1 MRAAPFRTFVG
12 LLLLSTLFAGPS
24 FAQTEPT
31 VFICGVWPDRILF
44 FDQTTDEFSEGLRL
58 RHGAVT
64 RTAYTS
70 DRRKF
75 FVVTDR
81 MESVEIIDPLR
92 KEIVGEFKLSTP
104 ERRVRFFGVFPNASG
119 TQAYLTYTAT
129 ELQVD
134 RFIREDAPDV
144 LLFDVEKN
152 EVVDE
157 FSLPDRIGASGRP
170 ALHVSPD
177 GSSLFVITDNIYEID
192 AKTHEIIDTLEI
204 SKPLQAGYGPFR
216 GIRLTETEPGM
227 FFAIYRT
234 TDPIQEKKLFGLAKL
249 DLYGKKVSTFEL
261 GPELEVGQFAL
272 SPDKKRG
279 YAGLNDMV
287 VIDMETQK
295 VLVKAEGFERGRAN
309 NSMIVSHDGTK
320 LYISGVGDTV
330 YVYDASTLEPIKTVY
345 AGGDFMMP
353 PVEILN
359 PTSPSSP

>member
-1 MRAAPFRTFVG
+1 MIKRA
-12 LLLLSTLFAGPS
+12 LLLALLATMLSVSPS
-24 FAQTEPT
+24 TAQTEPT
-31 VFICGVWPDRILF
+31 VFICGVWPNRILF
-44 FDQTTDEFSEGLRL
+44 FDQTTDEFSEGLEL

-81 MESVEIIDPLR
+81 MESVEVIDPVR
-92 KEIVGEFKLSTP
+92 REIVDEFKLSTGA
-104 ERRVRFFGVFPNASG
+104 RQVRIFGVFPNADGS
-119 TQAYLTYTAT
+119 QVYLTYTAT
-129 ELQVD
+129 ETQID
-134 RFIREDAPDV
+134 RFVRDDSADV
-144 LLFDVEKN
+144 LLYDLASQSI
-152 EVVDE
+152 VDE
-157 FSLPDRIGASGRP
+157 FSVPPELGSGGRP
-170 ALHVSPD
+170 TIHVSPD
-177 GSSLFVITDNIYEID
+177 GSSLFMITDNIYEID
-192 AKTHEIIDTLEI
+192 AQTHEVKNSLEI

-227 FFAIYRT
+227 FYAIYRT
-234 TDPIQEKKLFGLAKL
+234 VDPIQQKKLFGLAEL
-249 DLYGKKVSTFEL
+249 DLYGSKISMFEL
-261 GPELEVGQFAL
+261 GPELRVGQFAL

-287 VIDMETQK
+287 VIDMESRK
-295 VLVKAEGFERGRAN
+295 VLVKKEGFERGRTN

-330 YVYDASTLEPIKTVY
+330 YIYDAATLEPIKTVY

-359 PTSPSSP
+359 PTESSSK